1 MAIGDK
7 VSWDALRRIGASN
20 PIIKWGVVVIVALYA
35 VEFLGERAL
44 DLWVKFNNAPAIVT
58 EQNAKARSAKAEAD
72 AKSSKP
78 GRWILGTG
86 DDKDDFGK
94 PLPKLKQESE

>member
-7 VSWDALRRIGASN
+7 VSWDALRRIGAIN
-20 PIIKWGVVVIVALYA
+20 PVVKWGVIVIVALAA

-58 EQNAKARSAKAEAD
+58 EQNAKAIEAKAKAD
-72 AKSSKP
+72 AASKP
-78 GRWILGTG
+78 APRGVIGQVPDR
-86 DDKDDFGK
+86 DDFGK
-94 PLPKLKQESE
+94 PLKRESE